1 MPSDRLRKRINADF
15 SERDALRVVSELLDV
30 PESLPFG
37 ESQDAEGAER
47 LQACVVIPA
56 EGNYERFRERLEL
69 LRLDW
74 RDALMGSG
82 LENGDWSRQLD
93 QTLGR
98 PMPT

>member
-1 MPSDRLRKRINADF
+1 MPSDRLQKRINADF
-15 SERDALRVVSELLDV
+15 SEHDASRVVNDLLDV

-37 ESQDAEGAER
+37 ESQDAVGAER

-56 EGNYERFRERLEL
+56 EGNYARFRERVDL

-82 LENGDWSRQLD
+82 LENDDWSRQLD
-93 QTLGR
+93 QLLGR
-98 PMPT
+98 PTPA